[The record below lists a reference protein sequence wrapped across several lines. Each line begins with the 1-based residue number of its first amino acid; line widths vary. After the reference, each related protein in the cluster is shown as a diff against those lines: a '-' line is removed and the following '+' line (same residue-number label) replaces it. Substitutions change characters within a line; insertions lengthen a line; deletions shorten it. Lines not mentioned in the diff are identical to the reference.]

1 MRFLAWLFIIAA
13 FVAFVLGIV
22 LKIFAV
28 PALPFVSDL
37 YPMYPHSYMYFAEVS
52 LLFAIA
58 LLLVKKGH

>member
-28 PALPFVSDL
+28 PALPFISEL
-37 YPMYPHSYMYFAEVS
+37 YPMYPRSYMCFAEVS
-52 LLFAIA
+52 PLFAIA

>member
-28 PALPFVSDL
+28 PALPFISEL
-37 YPMYPHSYMYFAEVS
+37 YPMYPRSYMCFAEVS